1 MCALW
6 DSSMKA
12 FRGFIAALTFAGS
25 ALAQEPAACGPAP
38 FDGQVWQ
45 QDIRCDPN
53 GPTLNMSACAALRRD
68 YEECLLGGVVD
79 RLLSRAA
86 ALEGATSTMFGPGYV
101 DSIREAH
108 VAWLAWRDRECAL
121 ATLFDV
127 GGSIRS
133 ISYPACQAD
142 MTSIRRARLEALL
155 AVWLS
160 EDETDHEDRQTAGCI
175 LDPTLPYCRQTNA
188 PD

>member
-6 DSSMKA
+6 ASLMKG
-12 FRGFIAALTFAGS
+12 FCGFIATLTVAGS
-25 ALAQEPAACGPAP
+25 AFAQEPAGCGPEP
-38 FDGQVWQ
+38 FDGQIWQ

-53 GPTLNMSACAALRRD
+53 GTTLSMSACAALRLD

-79 RLLSRAA
+79 RLLSKAA
-86 ALEGATSTMFGPGYV
+86 ASEGATSEMFGPGYV

-121 ATLFDV
+121 ATLFEV

-133 ISYPACQAD
+133 ISFPTCRAD
-142 MTSIRRARLEALL
+142 MTSVRRVRLESLL
-155 AVWLS
+155 AAWLS
-160 EDETDHEDRQTAGCI
+160 EEEVDYERRPAAGCI
-175 LDPTLPYCRQTNA
+175 LDPTLPHCPRADT